1 MNTTPQNPGPNGPG
15 MPPANQFPGRPG
27 PAPANP
33 FAPPANPYQQGP
45 RPPYQQGARGPV
57 MPPRM
62 MPPVMKPRKAP
73 WWQREGV
80 VSKLLVVAGGAITLI
95 GVVMLLV
102 IAARAG
108 LLNPQVRVGG
118 GTVLSAVLIAAG
130 LRVHG
135 RPGGSIGG
143 VALAGTG
150 IAGLFI
156 VTVAATTFYEWVP
169 ALGGLALAGVIAA
182 AAGALAVRW
191 RSELLAIAVTV
202 AVAALAPVLT
212 GGVTISLV
220 WFMVILQA
228 AGIWPERLRG
238 WCYLGFVRTLP
249 AVVVAIAY
257 ISDTQSV
264 SSLPAALAITA
275 LAVLSLVASVG
286 KDDELHAAGFVI
298 AALPIAAQLGY
309 LDRPAAMIAGG
320 VVAAVMATVAFTIPQ
335 FGAVRRIALGGV
347 AGCLAM
353 ESAFVFTHGSWLP
366 VLLLLPGL
374 LVTVIAVSS
383 KSTVTTVFGLG
394 FGVVG
399 GAAYTYFANPAALA
413 FPGRADADLSFS
425 TMIGGLLLATWAAL
439 AAQALVQSALS
450 VRPTIAA
457 ASAGIVGLYG
467 ATAAFVSFGTSVD
480 GTPGFH
486 TAHLGVTVLWVS
498 VAMLLMGLGIHL
510 PRYGAVSLGAG
521 LLLAGC
527 GIAKLFLFDLQA
539 MSGAT
544 RAVTFIAVGLV
555 LLFAGSRY
563 AQAYAR
569 MRGSQGG
576 NDKPDADESHGQP
589 QLPVLPQH

>member
-33 FAPPANPYQQGP
+33 FAVPANPYQQGP

-57 MPPRM
+57 LP
-62 MPPVMKPRKAP
+62 PPVMKPLKAP

-118 GTVLSAVLIAAG
+118 GAVLSAVLIAAG

-135 RPGGSIGG
+135 RPGGGIGG

-156 VTVAATTFYEWVP
+156 VTVAVTTFYEWVP
-169 ALGGLALAGVIAA
+169 ALGGLALAGGIAA

-212 GGVTISLV
+212 EGVTISLV
-220 WFMVILQA
+220 WFMVILQG

-249 AVVVAIAY
+249 AVVVAVAY

-264 SSLPAALAITA
+264 SSLPAALAIA
-275 LAVLSLVASVG
+275 GLAVLSLVASVG

-298 AALPIAAQLGY
+298 AVLPIAAQISY
-309 LDRPAAMIAGG
+309 LDRPAAIIAGG
-320 VVAAVMATVAFTIPQ
+320 VVAAIMATVAFTIPQ
-335 FGAVRRIALGGV
+335 LDTVRRIALGGV

-374 LVTVIAVSS
+374 VVTAIAVSS
-383 KSTVTTVFGLG
+383 KSTVTTMFGLG

-399 GAAYTYFANPAALA
+399 AAAYTYFVNPAALT
-413 FPGRADADLSFS
+413 FPDRADANLSLS
-425 TMIGGLLLATWAAL
+425 TMIGGVLLATWAVL
-439 AAQALVQSALS
+439 VAQALVQSALS

-457 ASAGIVGLYG
+457 ASAGVVGLYG
-467 ATAAFVSFGTSVD
+467 ATAAFVSFGSSVA
-480 GTPGFH
+480 GTAGFH

-510 PRYGAVSLGAG
+510 PRYGAASLAAG

-563 AQAYAR
+563 AQAYAK
-569 MRGSQGG
+569 MRGG
-576 NDKPDADESHGQP
+576 NDKQREHGGSASQA
-589 QLPVLPQH
+589 QLPVVSQH